1 MAEDKI
7 KELKIDELEKV
18 AGGAVERISS
28 PFFQARYVFTQE
40 EVEILKN
47 NGIIGVEA
55 KHVYTRSE
63 LNEKG
68 IPGDTV
74 IGIRE
79 TLNAWGITVNQT
91 VNYN

>member
-1 MAEDKI
+1 MAEDKK
-7 KELKIDELEKV
+7 KEINIDELEKV
-18 AGGAVERISS
+18 TGGAIERSS
-28 PFFQARYVFTQE
+28 LPFQTRYVFTKE

-55 KHVYTRSE
+55 KHVYNRSE

-68 IPGDTV
+68 IPGDTAEE
-74 IGIRE
+74 IRE

-91 VNYN
+91 VNYY

>member
-1 MAEDKI
+1 MAEDNM
-7 KELKIDELEKV
+7 KEIKIDELEKV
-18 AGGAVERISS
+18 VGGAIERSSS
-28 PFFQARYVFTQE
+28 PFFQTRYVFTQK

-55 KHVYTRSE
+55 KHVYTISE

-68 IPGDTV
+68 IPGDTA
-74 IGIRE
+74 IDIRE

-91 VNYN
+91 QQYS

>member
-1 MAEDKI
+1 MAEDNM
-7 KELKIDELEKV
+7 KEIKIDELEKV
-18 AGGAVERISS
+18 VGGAIERSS
-28 PFFQARYVFTQE
+28 SLGFQTRYVFTQK

-68 IPGDTV
+68 IPGDTA
-74 IGIRE
+74 IDIRE

-91 VNYN
+91 IQYS

>member
-1 MAEDKI
+1 MAEDNM
-7 KELKIDELEKV
+7 KEIKIDELEKV
-18 AGGAVERISS
+18 VGGAIERSSS
-28 PFFQARYVFTQE
+28 PFQTRYVFTQK

-68 IPGDTV
+68 IPGDTAYA
-74 IGIRE
+74 IRE

-91 VNYN
+91 QQYS

>member
-1 MAEDKI
+1 MDGHECGSKTAHMYGFCAAFQP
-7 KELKIDELEKV
+7 LKGPIL
-18 AGGAVERISS
+18 APERH
-28 PFFQARYVFTQE
+28 VFTQK

-68 IPGDTV
+68 IPGDTA
-74 IGIRE
+74 IAIRE

-91 VNYN
+91 CY

>member
-1 MAEDKI
+1 MAEDMK

-18 AGGAVERISS
+18 AGGAIERSS
-28 PFFQARYVFTQE
+28 LPGFEPIYRFTQE

-68 IPGDTV
+68 IPGDTA
-74 IGIRE
+74 IDIRE

-91 VNYN
+91 CY

>member
-1 MAEDKI
+1 MAEDKK

-18 AGGAVERISS
+18 TGGAIERSSS
-28 PFFQARYVFTQE
+28 PGFEAIYRFTQE

-55 KHVYTRSE
+55 KHVYNRSE

-68 IPGDTV
+68 IPGDTAEE
-74 IGIRE
+74 IRE

-91 VNYN
+91 VNYY

>member
-1 MAEDKI
+1 MADDNM

-18 AGGAVERISS
+18 AGGAIERISS

-74 IGIRE
+74 IAIRE
-79 TLNAWGITVNQT
+79 TLNAWGITVSQT

>member
-1 MAEDKI
+1 MSEDKK

-18 AGGAVERISS
+18 VGGAIERSS
-28 PFFQARYVFTQE
+28 LPFQTRYVFTKE

-55 KHVYTRSE
+55 KHVYNRSE

-68 IPGDTV
+68 IPGGTEE
-74 IGIRE
+74 IRE

-91 VNYN
+91 VTQY

>member
-18 AGGAVERISS
+18 AGGAIEKNSS

-79 TLNAWGITVNQT
+79 TLNAWGITVSQT

>member
-1 MAEDKI
+1 MSEDKK

-18 AGGAVERISS
+18 AGGAIERSSS
-28 PFFQARYVFTQE
+28 PFYQAIYRFTQE

-47 NGIIGVEA
+47 NGIIGVKA
-55 KHVYTRSE
+55 KHIYKRSE

-68 IPGDTV
+68 IPGDTAEE
-74 IGIRE
+74 IRQ

-91 VNYN
+91 YRE

>member
-1 MAEDKI
+1 MAEDKK
-7 KELKIDELEKV
+7 KELKIDELENV
-18 AGGAVERISS
+18 AGGAIERSS
-28 PFFQARYVFTQE
+28 SLGFEAIYRFTQE

-68 IPGDTV
+68 IPGDTA
-74 IGIRE
+74 IAIRE

-91 VNYN
+91 QQYS

>member
-18 AGGAVERISS
+18 AGGAIEKSSS
-28 PFFQARYVFTQE
+28 PFYQARYVFTQE

-91 VNYN
+91 VNYS

>member
-1 MAEDKI
+1 MAEDKM

-18 AGGAVERISS
+18 AGGAIERSS
-28 PFFQARYVFTQE
+28 SLCFEAIYRFTQE

-55 KHVYTRSE
+55 KHIYKRSE

-68 IPGDTV
+68 IPGDTA
-74 IGIRE
+74 IAIRE

-91 VNYN
+91 CY